1 MIVATTSLILA
12 NVLFYPEK
20 KQEEERKHA
29 ELLRSGEQASES
41 ERRRAEII
49 GKLRYAADEAAARSP
64 ETETAEKAAVNAH
77 WSVGPKP
84 PPLAPAYG
92 SAPSTL
98 EMGSDVP
105 ALFDDLFTVVSE
117 GEASETEFRV
127 KVSPRTRDECF
138 VLLRGEV
145 PTLLLSTPISQ
156 PSDGATLHRR
166 LTALRQRRARTAGK
180 NVAAEMRSAADAP
193 RKHSVRT

>member
-49 GKLRYAADEAAARSP
+49 GKLRYAADEAAK
-64 ETETAEKAAVNAH
+64 TAEKAAVNAR
-77 WSVGPKP
+77 WSAGPKP

-193 RKHSVRT
+193 RKHSART